1 MTSCAKSFYGK
12 LSVWEGSSL
21 ISTRLKTISSV
32 IAPTGSRKPAEHGG
46 DNHFIL
52 KVRAIHTDLPDL
64 PVVFCSNNDALSFA
78 SSFILCMIV
87 A

>member
-1 MTSCAKSFYGK
+1 MTSCAKAFYGR
-12 LSVWEGSSL
+12 LSVWGGSL
-21 ISTRLKTISSV
+21 VFSTGLKTISSV

-64 PVVFCSNNDALSFA
+64 PVVFL
-78 SSFILCMIV
+78 LL
-87 A
+87 